1 MTHSRYQKL
10 TRGAPGSERVI
21 PHHTSNL
28 SEEKILFQYLS
39 TVTLTWCPSPQYP
52 TQASHPPGPL
62 LHVSHLLGS
71 HHFPPVSPSF
81 VPPHQGDTCS
91 LSRCV
96 TSFTARLTPVWHPSS
111 VVTPP
116 HHFTPATQLP
126 GTTATL
132 SGLIMSFLL
141 MVPEA
146 ASPSGPPSSRM
157 SRTSAPVAIAPKGW
171 GSAPRSRVSAWRGTR
186 LRSGGGATSAP
197 SGGGVRRRAA
207 MTTVAQGQVGT
218 PPVSRHLSLPNGPSY
233 LLSLRASTPRVP
245 GCVPAAPLSPQSRGQ
260 KLPVVQ
266 ARNVADRNASGLC

>member
-1 MTHSRYQKL
+1 MENSRW
-10 TRGAPGSERVI
+10 
-21 PHHTSNL
+21 
-28 SEEKILFQYLS
+28 ILGCKTIYITLFCRNCFFFFYHCFLWTFCFIFIHLQCWGQPFTVVSYL
-39 TVTLTWCPSPQYP
+39 L
-52 TQASHPPGPL
+52 
-62 LHVSHLLGS
+62 
-71 HHFPPVSPSF
+71 PPVSLVRHPISPRALF
-81 VPPHQGDTCS
+81 
-91 LSRCV
+91 CV
-96 TSFTARLTPVWHPSS
+96 T
-111 VVTPP
+111 P

-207 MTTVAQGQVGT
+207 RTRLAQGQVGI
-218 PPVSRHLSLPNGPSY
+218 PPVSRHLSLPNGPRC
-233 LLSLRASTPRVP
+233 LLSLSASTSKLP
-245 GCVPAAPLSPQSRGQ
+245 GCGPAAPLPTIDAIQTA
-260 KLPVVQ
+260 LPK
-266 ARNVADRNASGLC
+266 